1 MARKIQDIMNGN
13 VVCVRSTDTLIEA
26 AKKMD
31 EHDIGDVLVLDGS
44 GKLAGIVTDRDIVVR
59 AIARGKTADQCKVQD
74 VCSGNL
80 ATLSPDDSVEEA
92 RKLME
97 KKAVRRIP
105 IVRDGK
111 PVGIVSIGDLA
122 VKGDGERALEQISA
136 APPNN

>member
-1 MARKIQDIMNGN
+1 MARKIQEIMNGN
-13 VVCVRSTDTLIEA
+13 VVCVTKNDTLIDA

-31 EHDIGDVLVLDGS
+31 EHDIGDVLVTNGS
-44 GKLAGIVTDRDIVVR
+44 GKLEGIITDRDIVVR
-59 AIARGKTADQCKVQD
+59 AIARGKSAEQCKVGD
-74 VCSGNL
+74 VCSGNV
-80 ATLSPDDSVEEA
+80 ATLTPDDSVEDA
-92 RKLME
+92 RRLME

-122 VKGDGERALEQISA
+122 VKGDGEAALEHISA

>member
-1 MARKIQDIMNGN
+1 MARKLQDIMNGN
-13 VVCVRSTDTLIEA
+13 VVCVQKTDTLVDA
-26 AKKMD
+26 ARKMD
-31 EHDIGDVLVLDGS
+31 EHDIGDVLVVDAS
-44 GKLAGIVTDRDIVVR
+44 GNLEGIVTDRDIVVR
-59 AIARGKTADQCKVQD
+59 AIARGKTAAQCKVGD
-74 VCSGNL
+74 VCTGSV
-80 ATLSPDDSVEEA
+80 ATLSPDDGVDEA

-97 KKAVRRIP
+97 TKAVRRIP

>member
-13 VVCVRSTDTLIEA
+13 VVCLTKQDTLIDA

-31 EHDIGDVLVLDGS
+31 EHDIGDILVVDQS
-44 GKLAGIVTDRDIVVR
+44 GKLEGIVTDRDIVVR
-59 AIARGKTADQCKVQD
+59 AIAKGQDPKQAKVGD
-74 VCSGNL
+74 VCTGNL
-80 ATLSPDDSVEEA
+80 ATLGPDDTVDRA

-97 KKAVRRIP
+97 QKAVRRIP

-111 PVGIVSIGDLA
+111 PVGIVSLGDLA
-122 VKGDGERALEQISA
+122 VKGDGEEALEQISA